1 MAQAAEK
8 QNLALKLM
16 ARPNG
21 ASVDQIANKLNLDNT
36 KQARGL
42 IDRLRTKGVKIKNVG
57 NCTFKAT
64 RNPRT
69 V

>member
-1 MAQAAEK
+1 MPQAAEK
-8 QNLALKLM
+8 QVLALKLM
-16 ARPNG
+16 RRPNG
-21 ASVDQIANKLNLDNT
+21 ASVDVIANKLELENT

-57 NCTFKAT
+57 HCTFKAP

-69 V
+69 S